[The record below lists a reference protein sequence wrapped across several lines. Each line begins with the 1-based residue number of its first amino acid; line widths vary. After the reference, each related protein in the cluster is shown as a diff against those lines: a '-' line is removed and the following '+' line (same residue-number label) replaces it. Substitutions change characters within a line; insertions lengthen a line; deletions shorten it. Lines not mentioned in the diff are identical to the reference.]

1 MLLDLLRWWL
11 KHFGRA
17 SLQGVKEWRADPE
30 WPLLLLAVTLFISFL
45 VHWLGFRLETLTG
58 QASNWEGRT
67 GWRKPIVFGISNAMV
82 ACSLREA
89 IRCQELLP
97 RSCLAHLAAW
107 STAVEVTIITLQA
120 WRGVP
125 SHFNTETP
133 LDAALYK
140 VKLCGVGLLG
150 VACVAAALGVLLRP
164 TVAGA
169 KAAALHH
176 GMLQLC
182 LSVAVGLVGLDWIG
196 LEEAPGWPAVC
207 VASGLGDHRKDEE
220 RLCRWAT
227 ADASGS
233 PCYEVHG
240 YAVVK
245 LAHFFPLHATEVLLL
260 LSWVVQAPWQ
270 ESSQPAPARG
280 TTVVVCA
287 AVGHWVMSILGV
299 VQALRGDSLVLGL
312 MRRHG
317 LERPELKQD
326 WASAAMLL
334 AALDIAAAFVVAFTE
349 PLRPEGPLGSKS
361 DDSSR
366 ERHCIASIRTEQLL
380 RLVSFRPK
388 VQ

>member
-1 MLLDLLRWWL
+1 VQGGASCAFPTMPGMKVWTNSAIVKKAREGVMEFLLSNHPLDCPICDQGGECDLQDLSMN
-11 KHFGRA
+11 FGSDRTRYRDF
-17 SLQGVKEWRADPE
+17 V
-30 WPLLLLAVTLFISFL
+30 
-45 VHWLGFRLETLTG
+45 LGEYRL
-58 QASNWEGRT
+58 SR
-67 GWRKPIVFGISNAMV
+67 M
-82 ACSLREA
+82 
-89 IRCQELLP
+89 LP

-182 LSVAVGLVGLDWIG
+182 LSVAVG
-196 LEEAPGWPAVC
+196 
-207 VASGLGDHRKDEE
+207 VAQVAYGHFGLGDHRKDEE

-334 AALDIAAAFVVAFTE
+334 AALDIHGWHQEWRGVQRRWSCWLHFPSCASWFQVLDATPSLHGSAADKSG
-349 PLRPEGPLGSKS
+349 PPESCFSP
-361 DDSSR
+361 
-366 ERHCIASIRTEQLL
+366 H
-380 RLVSFRPK
+380 
-388 VQ
+388 